1 MKPIRTTL
9 ALLTMPLLMSCQSDV
24 MTSQEPATAVPGAVE
39 KVPTHTVH
47 FSATVVDGDGGGSA
61 TRATLT
67 AEKHYA
73 YAAGDMLY
81 VRGTGENADK
91 VYGALPLSTSDF
103 GKTTRVVFEGDL
115 HVADG
120 FEPADDMPLEA
131 VLVGAAD
138 QLYTFGEGDD
148 QEKIVSMAYPQAN
161 AIAPTLAKAVER
173 YSHMTAEGTY
183 GRRRFQLT
191 QNTCFVNFTVTLAD
205 GTAEGTDMG
214 VYVWTDDNNPEP
226 PTDLR
231 TGSVTAVK
239 EGDAVMARFVAAFPG
254 GTELNGA
261 IIGLGART
269 PIGFGGTTTLAANR
283 IYNVNK
289 TFDRIAGSAAYKY
302 DALARSNPDNDIQPL
317 ENPLTIVGDGTATY
331 SSSNTAVASVVESG
345 EGAGTVTIV
354 GTGEA
359 TITATIADGT
369 NYTYAG
375 NNTASYTLTVKDPVA
390 LADVTADE
398 HIGWVIGSDG
408 LAYVTATGVSAN
420 SAENVPV
427 AMIGYIGTAG
437 TADAGSG
444 TYRGLAV
451 ALTDVSLEPG
461 ETTLWSNQRGTCTTL
476 IEDFGDVKT
485 TANGIAVTSALAG
498 CSKHDHQAARMAD
511 AYSVEGFTPSDH
523 GCSAWF
529 LPSTGQWFKVLEACG
544 VTTAGWTDQGYCPD
558 GKDGYANIQKIMGAV
573 GKRFSENYWTCT
585 EFGNRHAWS
594 VGFVSEKVISEP
606 DASEPEYSDP
616 GVKMEISYKTNTY
629 GSVFN
634 VRPFIAF

>member
-183 GRRRFQLT
+183 GERRFQLT
-191 QNTCFVNFTVTLAD
+191 QNTCFVNFTVTLDD

-214 VYVWTDDNNPEP
+214 VYVWTDDNDPEP

-239 EGDAVMARFVAAFPG
+239 EGNTVKAKFVTAFPG

-261 IIGLGART
+261 IIGLDART
-269 PIGFGGTTTLAANR
+269 PISFGGTTTLVANK

-289 TFDRIAGSAAYKY
+289 IFDRVEGSAAYTY
-302 DALARSNPDNDIQPL
+302 DALTRSNPDNAIHAID
-317 ENPLTIVGDGTATY
+317 NPLTIVGDGTATY
-331 SSSNTAVASVVESG
+331 SSSNTAVATVVESG
-345 EGAGTVTIV
+345 EDAGVVTIV
-354 GTGEA
+354 GPGEA

-390 LADVTADE
+390 LSAVTAEE

-408 LAYVTATGVSAN
+408 NVYVTATGVSAN
-420 SAENVPV
+420 SPTEVPV
-427 AMIGYIGTAG
+427 AMIGYIGDAG
-437 TADAGSG
+437 TADAGSA

-451 ALTDVSLEPG
+451 ALMDIYLEQG
-461 ETTLWSNQRGTCTTL
+461 ETIVWSNKQGTCTTVVD
-476 IEDFGDVKT
+476 EFADAKT
-485 TANGIAVTSALAG
+485 TTNGISVTPALAG
-498 CSKHDHQAARMAD
+498 CGTHVHKAASMAH
-511 AYSVEGFTPSDH
+511 AYSIEEFTPSEH

-529 LPSTGQWFKVLEACG
+529 LPSAGQWFKVFKACG
-544 VTTAGWTDQGYCPD
+544 VATAEWTDVGFSPD
-558 GKDGYANIQKIMGAV
+558 GATGCAKIQKLMGTV
-573 GKRFSENYWTCT
+573 GEPFNANYWTCS
-585 EFGNRHAWS
+585 EYGNRHAWS
-594 VGFVSEKVISEP
+594 VGFDSES
-606 DASEPEYSDP
+606 
-616 GVKMEISYKTNTY
+616 GVKMEISFKTNTY

>member
-1 MKPIRTTL
+1 MNPVRTTL
-9 ALLTMPLLMSCQSDV
+9 ALLTMPLLMSCSSDV
-24 MTSQEPATAVPGAVE
+24 MTQQEPATAVPGAVE

-67 AEKHYA
+67 ADKHYA

-120 FEPADDMPLEA
+120 FEPAGDMPLEA
-131 VLVGAAD
+131 VLVGASD
-138 QLYTFGEGDD
+138 RLYTFGEGEDE
-148 QEKIVSMAYPQAN
+148 EKIVSMAYPQAD

-173 YSHMTAEGTY
+173 YSHMTAESTY
-183 GRRRFQLT
+183 GERRFQLT
-191 QNTCFVNFTVTLAD
+191 QNTCFVNFTVTLDD

-214 VYVWTDDNNPEP
+214 VYVWTDDNEL

-254 GTELNGA
+254 GTELDGA
-261 IIGLGART
+261 VIGLGART
-269 PIGFGGTTTLAANR
+269 PISFGGTTTLAANK
-283 IYNVNK
+283 IYNVKK
-289 TFDRIAGSAAYKY
+289 TFDRIAGSAAYTY

-354 GTGEA
+354 GPGEA
-359 TITATIADGT
+359 TITATIADGI
-369 NYTYAG
+369 NYTYAD

-390 LADVTADE
+390 LSAVTADE

-420 SAENVPV
+420 SAEDVPV

-461 ETTLWSNQRGTCTTL
+461 ETTILWSNKQGTCTTL
-476 IEDFGDVKT
+476 IDDFEDAKT

-498 CSKHDHQAARMAD
+498 CGTHVHKAALMAD
-511 AYSVEGFTPSDH
+511 AYSIEGFTPSDH

-529 LPSTGQWFKVLEACG
+529 LPSAGQWFKVFGACG
-544 VTTAGWTDQGYCPD
+544 VTTAGWNEAGYCPD

-573 GKRFSENYWTCT
+573 GGRFSEYYWTCT
-585 EFGNRHAWS
+585 EFGNRHAWN
-594 VGFVSEKVISEP
+594 VGFDSES
-606 DASEPEYSDP
+606 
-616 GVKMEISYKTNTY
+616 GVKMEIGYKTNTY

>member
-24 MTSQEPATAVPGAVE
+24 MTPQEPATDVSATAC
-39 KVPTHTVH
+39 KVPTHPVH
-47 FSATVVDGDGGGSA
+47 FSATVVDGDNKGTA

-103 GKTTRVVFEGDL
+103 GKTSVVVFEGDL
-115 HVADG
+115 QVADG
-120 FEPADDMPLEA
+120 FEPTNDMPLEA
-131 VLVGAAD
+131 VLVGAD
-138 QLYTFGEGDD
+138 DRLYTFGEGEDE
-148 QEKIVSMAYPQAN
+148 EKIVSMAYPQAD
-161 AIAPTLAKAVER
+161 AIVPTVAEAVER
-173 YSHMTAEGTY
+173 YSHMTAESTY
-183 GRRRFQLT
+183 GERRFSLT

-205 GTAEGTDMG
+205 GTEAGAEVG
-214 VYVWTDDNNPEP
+214 VYIFTDDNEL

-231 TGSVTAVK
+231 TGTVTTVAD
-239 EGDAVMARFVAAFPG
+239 GDAVKARFTAAFPG
-254 GTELNGA
+254 GTELDGA
-261 IIGLGART
+261 VIGLGVRT
-269 PIGFGGTTTLAANR
+269 PIAFGGTTTLAANK

-289 TFDRIAGSAAYKY
+289 TFERIAGSAAYTY
-302 DALARSNPDNDIQPL
+302 DALKRSNPDNAIRATD
-317 ENPLTIVGDGTATY
+317 NPLTIVGDGTATY

-354 GTGEA
+354 GPGEA

-369 NYTYAG
+369 NYTYAD

-408 LAYVTATGVSAN
+408 HAYVTATGVSAN
-420 SAENVPV
+420 SPTEVPV
-427 AMIGYIGTAG
+427 AMIGYIGDAG
-437 TADAGSG
+437 TAETGE

-451 ALTDVSLEPG
+451 ALTDVYLEQG
-461 ETTLWSNQRGTCTTL
+461 ETTVWSSGQGTCTAVVSN
-476 IEDFGDVKT
+476 FSGAKT
-485 TANGIAVTSALAG
+485 VSNGIAMTSTLVG
-498 CSKHDHQAARMAD
+498 CGTHIHQAASMAQ
-511 AYSVEGFTPSDH
+511 AYDIDGFTPSEN

-529 LPSTGQWFKVLEACG
+529 LPSTGQWFKVFKACG
-544 VTTAGWTDQGYCPD
+544 VATDGWTAQGYCPD
-558 GKDGYANIQKIMGAV
+558 SDGNTIYDDPPSDHNCADNYTAVQTLMSAV
-573 GKRFSENYWTCT
+573 GNPFSANYWTCSDY
-585 EFGNRHAWS
+585 GNRHAWS
-594 VGFVSEKVISEP
+594 VGFDSES
-606 DASEPEYSDP
+606 
-616 GVKMEISYKTNTY
+616 GVKMEISYKTNTR
-629 GSVFN
+629 GVVFN